1 MGVWGSQMER
11 SQAPG
16 SGSYKRGSSPRV
28 ADVVTD
34 TPCPHPT
41 LKASSSLG
49 LLSHVCPDLAH
60 TQPPAPPC
68 SQPYSWP

>member
-41 LKASSSLG
+41 LHPTLKASSSSG
-49 LLSHVCPDLAH
+49 LLSH